1 MKRFL
6 LPLLLCA
13 LLLSGCRKNC
23 AAHTDADRDDL
34 CDRCGNSVVISID
47 IFTVNDLHG
56 KLVDAAT
63 QPGVDELTTYLQA
76 MRAEN
81 ENTLLLSIGDTWQG
95 GAESNQTHGRIMTD
109 WMNRLDFDAMTL
121 GNHEFDWGEGSI
133 EVNEELAE
141 FPFLAINVM
150 DIETGERAAYCDS
163 SVLLECGGVQVGII
177 GAIGD
182 CYSSIAIEQV
192 EDLYFAVGDELTQL
206 VKEESEYLRSQGADV
221 IIYAIHDGMAQTGT
235 GTVSGSELSAHYD
248 VELSNGWVDLV
259 FEAHTHHKYL
269 LQDQYG
275 VYHLQN
281 GGDNNGGICH
291 VQLDV
296 HCVDGQV
303 QSVEPKLISTTEY
316 DQLEDDPMIAEL
328 LEEYAAELEPIYD
341 IVGTIPTS
349 QTGNTLRQLVA
360 DLYYLEG
367 LLRWGSEYDIVL
379 GGGYIS
385 IREPGYL
392 ARGEITYGQLQGLF
406 PFDNELVLCSIRGQD
421 LLERFLQSDNSN
433 YFICLSDYGV
443 QVQENLDPN
452 ATYYVVVDTYS
463 STYAPN
469 RLTEIERYG
478 ASIYARDL
486 LANYI
491 AGGGLGG

>member
-1 MKRFL
+1 MKRLL

-13 LLLSGCRKNC
+13 ALLCGCRKTC
-23 AAHTDADRDDL
+23 AAHTDADSNDL
-34 CDRCGNSVVISID
+34 CDRCGESVIVTID
-47 IFTVNDLHG
+47 IYTINDLHG

-63 QPGVDELTTYLQA
+63 HPGVDELTTFLQKA
-76 MRAEN
+76 REEN

-95 GAESNQTHGRIMTD
+95 GAESNQTRGRIMTD
-109 WMNRLDFDAMTL
+109 WMNRLGFDAMTL
-121 GNHEFDWGEGSI
+121 GNHEFDWGERYI
-133 EVNEELAE
+133 EDNDAMAE

-150 DIETGERAAYCDS
+150 DIATGERAAYCDS
-163 SVLLECGGVQVGII
+163 SVIIDCGGVQVGII

-182 CYSSIAIEQV
+182 CYSSIAIDHV
-192 EDLYFAVGDELTQL
+192 EDLYFVVGDELTQL
-206 VKEESEYLRSQGADV
+206 VKAESEALRAQGADLIV
-221 IIYAIHDGMAQTGT
+221 YAIHDGMAEAGE
-235 GTVSGSELSAHYD
+235 GTVSGSQLSAHYD

-269 LQDQYG
+269 LRDQYG

-296 HCVDGQV
+296 HCVSGEV
-303 QSVEPKLISTTEY
+303 RSVEPKLIPTTAY
-316 DQLEDDPMIAEL
+316 DQLEDDPMIGEL
-328 LEEYAAELEPIYD
+328 LEEYAAELEPVYE
-341 IVGTIPTS
+341 IVGKVAS
-349 QTGNTLRQLVA
+349 AQTGNTLRQLVA

-392 ARGEITYGQLQGLF
+392 TRGEVTYGQLQGLF
-406 PFDNELVLCSIRGQD
+406 PFDNELVLCSIQGRD
-421 LLERFLQSDNSN
+421 LQERFLYSDNSN
-433 YFICLSDYGV
+433 YFICLSDYGE
-443 QVQENLDPN
+443 QVRDNLDPN
-452 ATYYVVVDTYS
+452 ATYYIVVDTYS

-469 RLTEIERYG
+469 HLTEIERYG
-478 ASIYARDL
+478 APIYARDL
-486 LANYI
+486 LANFI